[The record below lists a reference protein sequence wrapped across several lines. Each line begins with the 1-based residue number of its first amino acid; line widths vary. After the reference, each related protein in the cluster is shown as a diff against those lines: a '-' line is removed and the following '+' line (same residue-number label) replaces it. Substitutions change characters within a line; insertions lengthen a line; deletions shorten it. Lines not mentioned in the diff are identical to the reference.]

1 MILQGENVL
10 KQYHHDGGLINALNN
25 VSFEVQKGDFVTV
38 TGPSGSGKSTLL
50 LSIFG
55 LIRLTSGNIIFDGK
69 RIDNISDRKLTDV
82 RKKSVGYILQSFALI
97 PYLTTIQN
105 VMIPL
110 ALEKISSKEQYKRAA
125 EILDYVGL
133 ADRMEHLPREL
144 SAGQQQRVAIARSI
158 VHRPQIIMADEPTGN
173 LDPTLSLEILEFLKK
188 INRDN
193 KITIMMVTHSPV
205 AAEFGTLK
213 LHLNEG
219 KIVESS
225 KTKFYSS
232 QLVNN

>member
-1 MILQGENVL
+1 MILQGENIL
-10 KQYHHDGGLINALNN
+10 KQYHHKGEMINALDH
-25 VSFEVQKGDFVTV
+25 VSFKVNKGDFVTV

-50 LSIFG
+50 LALFG

-69 RIDNISDRKLTDV
+69 RIDNISDRQLTEI

-110 ALEKISSKEQYKRAA
+110 ALEKIPGKEQVKRAR
-125 EILDYVGL
+125 EILEYVGL
-133 ADRMEHLPREL
+133 SDRMGHLPREI
-144 SAGQQQRVAIARSI
+144 SAGQQQRIAIARSI
-158 VHRPQIIMADEPTGN
+158 IHRPQIIMADEPTGN

-188 INRDN
+188 INREN
-193 KITIMMVTHSPV
+193 KITIIMVTHSPV
-205 AAEFGTLK
+205 AAEYGTMK

-219 KIVESS
+219 KIMESG
-225 KTKFYSS
+225 K
-232 QLVNN
+232 

>member
-1 MILQGENVL
+1 MILQTENIL
-10 KQYHHDGGLINALNN
+10 KQYHHYGGLINALDR
-25 VSFEVQKGDFVTV
+25 VSFTVNKGDFVTV

-50 LSIFG
+50 LSLFG
-55 LIRLTSGNIIFDGK
+55 VIRLTSGNIIFDGK
-69 RIDNISDRKLTDV
+69 RIDNISDRKLTDI

-110 ALEKISSKEQYKRAA
+110 ALKKIPLREQVKRAG
-125 EILDYVGL
+125 EILDYIGL
-133 ADRMEHLPREL
+133 SDRIEHLPREL

-158 VHRPQIIMADEPTGN
+158 VRRPQIIMADEPTGN

-188 INRDN
+188 INRED

-205 AAEFGTLK
+205 AAGYGTMK
-213 LHLNEG
+213 LHLNAG
-219 KIVESS
+219 KIAES
-225 KTKFYSS
+225 
-232 QLVNN
+232 NN

>member
-1 MILQGENVL
+1 MFLQGENIL
-10 KQYHHDGGLINALNN
+10 KQYRHNGGLINALDQ
-25 VSFEVQKGDFVTV
+25 VSFTVNQGDFVTV

-50 LSIFG
+50 LSLFG
-55 LIRLTSGNIIFDGK
+55 LIRLSSGKIIFNGK
-69 RIDNISDRKLTDV
+69 RIDDISDRHLTDI

-110 ALEKISSKEQYKRAA
+110 ALEKIPQKEQVKRAS

-133 ADRMEHLPREL
+133 SDRIEHLPREL

-188 INRDN
+188 INREN
-193 KITIMMVTHSPV
+193 KITIMMVTHSPI
-205 AAEFGTLK
+205 AAAYGTMK
-213 LHLNEG
+213 LHLNDG
-219 KIVESS
+219 KIVKS
-225 KTKFYSS
+225 
-232 QLVNN
+232 

>member
-1 MILQGENVL
+1 MMLKGENIL
-10 KQYHHDGGLINALNN
+10 KLYQHKGRQINALDR
-25 VSFEVQKGDFVTV
+25 VFFEVEKGDFVTV

-50 LSIFG
+50 LSLFG
-55 LIRLTSGNIIFDGK
+55 LIRITSGTIWFNGS
-69 RIDNISDRKLTDV
+69 RIDNISDRKLTEI

-110 ALEKISSKEQYKRAA
+110 ALEKLSQKEQKKRAT
-125 EILDYVGL
+125 EILEFVGL
-133 ADRMEHLPREL
+133 SDRREHLPREL

-173 LDPTLSLEILEFLKK
+173 LDPALSGEILDFLKR
-188 INRDN
+188 INQEN
-193 KITIMMVTHSPV
+193 KITIMMVTHSPM
-205 AAEFGTLK
+205 AANYGTRM

-219 KIVESS
+219 KIINH
-225 KTKFYSS
+225 
-232 QLVNN
+232 Q

>member
-1 MILQGENVL
+1 MILQGENIL
-10 KQYHHDGGLINALNN
+10 KQYYHNGGFINALDH
-25 VSFEVQKGDFVTV
+25 VSFNVRKGDFVTV

-50 LSIFG
+50 LSLFG
-55 LIRLTSGNIIFDGK
+55 LIRLSSGSITFDGK
-69 RIDNISDRKLTDV
+69 RIDNISDRRLTEI

-110 ALEKISSKEQYKRAA
+110 ALEKIPAKEQVKRAG

-133 ADRMEHLPREL
+133 SARMDHLPREL

-173 LDPTLSLEILEFLKK
+173 LDPTLSLEILDFLKK
-188 INRDN
+188 INQEN
-193 KITIMMVTHSPV
+193 KITIIMVTHSPI
-205 AAEFGTLK
+205 AAEYGTMK

-219 KIVESS
+219 KIVNKKS
-225 KTKFYSS
+225 
-232 QLVNN
+232 

>member
-1 MILQGENVL
+1 MILKAENIL
-10 KQYHHDGGLINALNN
+10 KRYHHKGSLINALDH
-25 VSFEVQKGDFVTV
+25 VSFTVNKGDFVTV

-50 LSIFG
+50 LSLFG
-55 LIRLTSGNIIFDGK
+55 LIRLTSGAIIFDGK
-69 RIDNISDRKLTDV
+69 RIDNISDRQLTGI
-82 RKKSVGYILQSFALI
+82 RKKSVGYILQGFALI

-110 ALEKISSKEQYKRAA
+110 ALERIPGREQVKRAA

-133 ADRMEHLPREL
+133 SDRMEHLPREL

-158 VHRPQIIMADEPTGN
+158 IHRPQIILADEPTGN

-188 INRDN
+188 INREN
-193 KITIMMVTHSPV
+193 KIIIIMVTHSPV
-205 AAEFGTLK
+205 AAGYGTMK

-219 KIVESS
+219 KIVKS
-225 KTKFYSS
+225 
-232 QLVNN
+232 

>member
-1 MILQGENVL
+1 MILQGENIL
-10 KQYHHDGGLINALNN
+10 KQYHHNGGLINALDH
-25 VSFEVQKGDFVTV
+25 VSFTVGKGDFVTV

-50 LSIFG
+50 LSLFG
-55 LIRLTSGNIIFDGK
+55 LIRLSSGTVMFNDK
-69 RIDNISDRKLTDV
+69 RIDNITDRYLADI

-110 ALEKISSKEQYKRAA
+110 ALEKISSREQLKRAA

-133 ADRMEHLPREL
+133 SGRMQHLPREL

-173 LDPTLSLEILEFLKK
+173 LDPTLSLEILDFLRK
-188 INRDN
+188 INQEN
-193 KITIMMVTHSPV
+193 KITVMMVTHSPV
-205 AAEFGTLK
+205 AAGYGTMK
-213 LHLNEG
+213 LHLNDG
-219 KIVESS
+219 KIVN
-225 KTKFYSS
+225 
-232 QLVNN
+232 L

>member
-1 MILQGENVL
+1 MILQGEKIL
-10 KQYHHDGGLINALNN
+10 KQYHHNGGLINALDH
-25 VSFEVQKGDFVTV
+25 VSFNVQKGDFVTV

-50 LSIFG
+50 LSLFG
-55 LIRLTSGNIIFDGK
+55 LIRLTSGTIIFDGK
-69 RIDNISDRKLTDV
+69 QIDNISDRKLTDI

-110 ALEKISSKEQYKRAA
+110 ALEKIPYKEQHKRAT

-133 ADRMEHLPREL
+133 SDRMEHLPREL

-158 VHRPQIIMADEPTGN
+158 IHRPQIIMADEPTGN
-173 LDPTLSLEILEFLKK
+173 LDPTLSLEILDFLKK
-188 INRDN
+188 INREN
-193 KITIMMVTHSPV
+193 KITIIMVTHSPV
-205 AAEFGTLK
+205 AAEYGTMK

-219 KIVESS
+219 KIVTSA
-225 KTKFYSS
+225 
-232 QLVNN
+232 N

>member
-1 MILQGENVL
+1 MILKGENIL
-10 KQYHHDGGLINALNN
+10 KQYLHKGGQINALDQ
-25 VSFEVQKGDFVTV
+25 VFFEVEKGDFVTV

-50 LSIFG
+50 LSLFG
-55 LIRLTSGNIIFDGK
+55 LIRITSGTIWFNGN
-69 RIDNISDRKLTDV
+69 RIDNISDHKLTEI

-110 ALEKISSKEQYKRAA
+110 ALEKLSKKEQEERAS
-125 EILDYVGL
+125 EILEYVGL
-133 ADRMEHLPREL
+133 SDRKDHLPREL

-173 LDPTLSLEILEFLKK
+173 LDPALSGEILEFLKR
-188 INRDN
+188 INREN
-193 KITIMMVTHSPV
+193 KITIMMVTHSPM
-205 AAEFGTLK
+205 AADYGTRK

-219 KIVESS
+219 KIINH
-225 KTKFYSS
+225 K
-232 QLVNN
+232 

>member
-1 MILQGENVL
+1 MILQTENIL
-10 KQYHHDGGLINALNN
+10 KRYHHKGSLINALDH
-25 VSFEVQKGDFVTV
+25 VSFTVNKGDFVTV

-50 LSIFG
+50 LSLFG
-55 LIRLTSGNIIFDGK
+55 LIRLTSGTIVFDGK
-69 RIDNISDRKLTDV
+69 RIDNISDRQLTGI
-82 RKKSVGYILQSFALI
+82 RKKSVGYILQGFALI

-110 ALEKISSKEQYKRAA
+110 ALEKIPGREQVLRAT

-133 ADRMEHLPREL
+133 SDRMEHLPREL

-158 VHRPQIIMADEPTGN
+158 IHRPQIILADEPTGN

-188 INRDN
+188 INREN
-193 KITIMMVTHSPV
+193 KIIIIMVTHSPV
-205 AAEFGTLK
+205 AAGYGTMK

-219 KIVESS
+219 KIVKS
-225 KTKFYSS
+225 
-232 QLVNN
+232 

>member
-1 MILQGENVL
+1 MILQTENIL
-10 KQYHHDGGLINALNN
+10 KRYHHKGSLINALDH
-25 VSFEVQKGDFVTV
+25 VSFTVNKGDFVTV

-50 LSIFG
+50 LSLFG
-55 LIRLTSGNIIFDGK
+55 LIRLTSGTIVFDGK
-69 RIDNISDRKLTDV
+69 RIDNISDRQLTGI
-82 RKKSVGYILQSFALI
+82 RKKSVGYILQGFALI

-110 ALEKISSKEQYKRAA
+110 ALEKIPGREQVLRAT

-133 ADRMEHLPREL
+133 SDRMEHLPREL

-158 VHRPQIIMADEPTGN
+158 IHRPQIILADEPTGN

-188 INRDN
+188 INREN
-193 KITIMMVTHSPV
+193 KIIIIMVTHSPV
-205 AAEFGTLK
+205 AAGYGTMK

-219 KIVESS
+219 KIVNS
-225 KTKFYSS
+225 
-232 QLVNN
+232 

>member
-1 MILQGENVL
+1 MMLQGDKIV
-10 KQYHHDGGLINALNN
+10 KQYNHKGGLINALDH
-25 VSFEVQKGDFVTV
+25 VSFTVEKGDFVTV

-50 LSIFG
+50 LSLFG
-55 LIRLTSGNIIFDGK
+55 LIRLSSGTVIFDGK
-69 RIDNISDRKLTDV
+69 RIDDVSDRHLTDI
-82 RKKSVGYILQSFALI
+82 RKKSVGYILQHFALI
-97 PYLTTIQN
+97 PYLTTLQN
-105 VMIPL
+105 VMMPL
-110 ALEKISSKEQYKRAA
+110 ALEKIPGTEQLKRAA

-133 ADRMEHLPREL
+133 SDRMQHLPREL

-188 INRDN
+188 INREN

-205 AAEFGTLK
+205 AAEYGTMK

-219 KIVESS
+219 KIVNS
-225 KTKFYSS
+225 
-232 QLVNN
+232 